1 MNYKSKITTIGEMAL
16 DFLNQG
22 MLIIF
27 NNNAPAE
34 LAEISVLHTIEEV
47 DEDICV
53 GDIIIISSKQ
63 YQVTAV
69 GNEANKT
76 FKRLGHCTLKFSGSP
91 KATLPGHIEL
101 KGEGIPDINVGDYIE
116 INSTTEGS

>member
-1 MNYKSKITTIGEMAL
+1 MNYKSKITIIGEIAL
-16 DFLNQG
+16 DFLKQD

-47 DEDICV
+47 KEDICV
-53 GDIIIISSKQ
+53 GDIITISSKE
-63 YQVTAV
+63 YEVTAV

-76 FKRLGHCTLKFSGSP
+76 FRQLGHCTFKFSGSL
-91 KATLPGHIEL
+91 KAALPGHIEL
-101 KGEGIPDINVGDYIE
+101 KGEGIPEINIGDYIE
-116 INSTTEGS
+116 INSTTRRE